1 MIVQELG
8 RPLAVIDQI
17 VECDR
22 FTGRHETRIITSG
35 PQAYAASLSGIAA
48 STASRFSTLVQVE
61 CRVPCGP
68 DQEPC
73 GGIAEVDLAAPGVW
87 EASADAI
94 ALLTR
99 YGTAVEA

>member
-1 MIVQELG
+1 MITQELG

-17 VECDR
+17 VLCDR
-22 FTGRHETRIITSG
+22 YPQHETRIITSG
-35 PQAYAASLSGIAA
+35 PQAYAASVSGYAA

-68 DQEPC
+68 GEEPC
-73 GGIAEVDLAAPGVW
+73 GGIAEVDLATEGAW

-94 ALLTR
+94 ALLSR
-99 YGTAVEA
+99 FGQAVEA